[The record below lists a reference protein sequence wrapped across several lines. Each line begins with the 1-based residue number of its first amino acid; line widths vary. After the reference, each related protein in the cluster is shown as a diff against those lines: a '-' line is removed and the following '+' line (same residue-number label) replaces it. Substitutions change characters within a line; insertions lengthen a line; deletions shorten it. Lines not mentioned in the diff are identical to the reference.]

1 MEPFYFGK
9 NSSLFGAFHL
19 AEGNPRRH
27 GLLIAGPLL
36 AEGIRAQYALRQ
48 IANRCAALGYD
59 VLRFDYAGLGNSC
72 ARACDASIA
81 IWSENIIE
89 ASDELQNAAGS
100 DIQSVVA
107 VRFAA
112 NLVDELSQERSIE
125 NLIFW
130 DPLFGGKHWL
140 DHLREG
146 QRNLPDDWLE
156 SVEDLDREF
165 MGHFLHTNFV
175 DELVSRHIS
184 TPRAG
189 RLSAVLTDG
198 YTPLEVVRS
207 ITTEVKRVD
216 ADCLWQ
222 GIATEILY
230 PVEVIDAICDQ
241 LT

>member
-19 AEGNPRRH
+19 AQGTPRGH

-72 ARACDASIA
+72 GNACDGSIA
-81 IWSENIIE
+81 VWSENTIE
-89 ASDELQNAAGS
+89 ASDELQNAAGPE
-100 DIQSVVA
+100 IQSVVA
-107 VRFAA
+107 VRFGASLAA
-112 NLVDELSQERSIE
+112 DLSQKRSIE
-125 NLIFW
+125 KLIFW
-130 DPLFGGKHWL
+130 DPLFGGQHWL

-146 QRNLPDDWLE
+146 QQNLPGEWLE
-156 SVEDLDREF
+156 SVENIDREF
-165 MGHFLHTNFV
+165 MGHFMHTNFV
-175 DELVSRHIS
+175 DELVSRNVS
-184 TPRAG
+184 TPRA
-189 RLSAVLTDG
+189 RQVSAVLTND
-198 YTPLEVVRS
+198 YTHLEAVRP
-207 ITTEVKRVD
+207 ITTEVQRVD

-222 GIATEILY
+222 GIASEILY
-230 PVEVIDAICDQ
+230 PVEVIDAICDR